1 MEFKRVDLDT
11 LVLDPQNARTHSK
24 KNQEAVRASI
34 SEFGQVEVLV
44 VQKGT
49 NVVIGGNCRLKEMR
63 RLGHKE
69 AWVAEVD
76 VDETKAK
83 RLALALN
90 RTGELAGW
98 DDKVLASMMND
109 LEKAG
114 DIANLGWSDVE
125 LDKILADAD
134 AGWLDELEQLE
145 PAPEPEENKT
155 SKPSNEPNEYDLIS
169 LGMEADGITAT
180 IVFDNEK
187 QQERFSQF
195 VSWCQKT
202 YPSQTIA
209 ECLDKYIKDQEIL

>member
-1 MEFKRVDLDT
+1 MEFKRMDLDA
-11 LVLDPQNARTHSK
+11 LVLDPQNARTHNK

-49 NVVIGGNCRLKEMR
+49 NIVIGGNCRLKEMR

-76 VDETKAK
+76 VDDTKDK

-98 DDKVLASMMND
+98 DDNVLSAMMND

-114 DIANLGWSDVE
+114 DMENLGWSDVE
-125 LDKILADAD
+125 LDKILANAET
-134 AGWLDELEQLE
+134 GWLDELDQLE
-145 PAPEPEENKT
+145 PAPEPED
-155 SKPSNEPNEYDLIS
+155 KP
-169 LGMEADGITAT
+169 AKKHTDG
-180 IVFDNEK
+180 
-187 QQERFSQF
+187 
-195 VSWCQKT
+195 
-202 YPSQTIA
+202 PS
-209 ECLDKYIKDQEIL
+209 